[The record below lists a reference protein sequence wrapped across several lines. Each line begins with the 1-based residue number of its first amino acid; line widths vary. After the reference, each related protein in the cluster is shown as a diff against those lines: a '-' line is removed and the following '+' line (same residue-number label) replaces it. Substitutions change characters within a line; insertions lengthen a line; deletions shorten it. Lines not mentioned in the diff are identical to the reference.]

1 MNSLQEI
8 FSLRGHIG
16 LVTGASSGL
25 GVECAKALAI
35 GGADVVLAARRGER
49 LQTLAGEMRKEYGV
63 RVLPIA
69 ADITVEADLERII
82 SHSVAQLGEIDIL
95 VNNAGI
101 APTGRAERISR
112 QVWDDAIA
120 LNLTAPMFLSQK
132 IAARLIERGKPGQIG
147 RASCRERV

>member
-1 MNSLQEI
+1 MNPLEDL

-35 GGADVVLAARRGER
+35 AGADVVIAARRADR
-49 LQTLAGEMRKEYGV
+49 LETLAREISSEYGV
-63 RVLPIA
+63 RVLPIQ
-69 ADITVEADLERII
+69 ADITIEADLERII
-82 SHSVAQLGEIDIL
+82 SRTTTELGDIDIL

-112 QVWDDAIA
+112 DTWQSA
-120 LNLTAPMFLSQK
+120 LELDLTAPMFLSQ
-132 IAARLIERGKPGQIG
+132 
-147 RASCRERV
+147 